1 MPGGALKLRDVRK
14 LAETR
19 AGFDL
24 DIALSDLPGL
34 PAEVAASGGRVQA
47 QLRFGREQGF
57 ATAEVRLQ
65 AQLQV
70 TCQRCMGS
78 MPLELEAVS
87 PVVLVESEREAEDAP
102 AGLETFLAPDGRL
115 SLEALVAEELL
126 LAVPIVPVHAA
137 GAACQPIIQ
146 APAAQS
152 AGSAPAAPGTPTAP
166 ADGAAVARPFADLRA
181 LLERGGKAGGGK
193 ADK

>member
-34 PAEVAASGGRVQA
+34 PPEVAASGGRVQA

-102 AGLETFLAPDGRL
+102 AGLE
-115 SLEALVAEELL
+115 ALVAEELL

-137 GAACQPIIQ
+137 GAECQPIIQ

>member
-19 AGFDL
+19 AAFDL
-24 DIALSDLPGL
+24 DIPLSDLPGL
-34 PAEVAASGGRVQA
+34 PPEVAASGGKVQA

-70 TCQRCMGS
+70 TCQRCMGP
-78 MPLELEAVS
+78 MPLAVEAIS

-126 LAVPIVPVHAA
+126 LAVPIVPVHPS
-137 GAACQPIIQ
+137 GAECQLIVG
-146 APAAQS
+146 APAAEP
-152 AGSAPAAPGTPTAP
+152 AAAAPAPIRTAP